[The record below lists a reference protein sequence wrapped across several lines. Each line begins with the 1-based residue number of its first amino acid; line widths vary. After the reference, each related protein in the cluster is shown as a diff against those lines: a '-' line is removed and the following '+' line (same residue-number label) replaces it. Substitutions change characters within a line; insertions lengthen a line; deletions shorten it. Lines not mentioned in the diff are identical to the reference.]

1 MDVYG
6 SIMVAI
12 SSVELNRHHFSLRPH
27 WGCYQARV
35 IGAQLHFAGHP
46 TGEVTNSSSFF
57 PGHELS
63 TGTNREDVEYVI
75 FFKGYP
81 CLFPEFLMFGEPQKF
96 WKIRIHTSRIVKH
109 GG

>member
-1 MDVYG
+1 MFMDVYG

-46 TGEVTNSSSFF
+46 TGEVVPNSSSFF
-57 PGHELS
+57 RHELS
-63 TGTNREDVEYVI
+63 TGTNREDVEYVG
-75 FFKGYP
+75 FFKGDP
-81 CLFPEFLMFGEPQKF
+81 FFFQNF
-96 WKIRIHTSRIVKH
+96 
-109 GG
+109 